1 MRGSPTGLDMAR
13 PARERGSATIWSVT
27 LTAVVWLA
35 AMVVVQVGV
44 ARVARH
50 RAQSA
55 ADLAALGAAR
65 WALAAPGEACARA
78 KVITAAN
85 RASLRSCSVSEGV
98 AEVTVAVPFEVPL
111 LGAVTA
117 VASASAGPA
126 GARA

>member
-1 MRGSPTGLDMAR
+1 MRGSPAGVDIPRAT
-13 PARERGSATIWSVT
+13 RERGSATIWSIILMT
-27 LTAVVWLA
+27 VVWLL

-78 KVITAAN
+78 KVITAAD

-98 AEVTVAVPFEVPL
+98 AEVAVAITFEVPL
-111 LGAVTA
+111 LGPATA